1 MQADISKDSL
11 PIYEALASKVR
22 LQIIQ
27 LLSKR
32 KMNIKELAKE
42 LNISSAIVTKHI
54 NKLEYAGII
63 KTEKVPG
70 KSGLQRISIL
80 KVDQINI
87 EFPQKI
93 YHSFENYETSIP
105 VGHFVDYQVSP
116 TCGLATTEHFIGDLD
131 EPKFFMDSE
140 RMDAGI
146 LWFTKG
152 FVEYKTPN
160 LLSTTERLEQVEISF
175 EISSEFPFANNE
187 WPSDITFYLNG
198 LELGTWTS
206 PGDFGDARGKYT
218 PDWWPSNINQYGLLK
233 TLRITK
239 ENGTYIDGTA
249 LSNINISDFKNGEDI
264 WDFKI
269 EVKSDAQHVGGVT
282 LFGNGFGNHD
292 QNIVFKVY
300 YS

>member
-1 MQADISKDSL
+1 MQLDISNDSL
-11 PIYEALASKVR
+11 PIYEALASDVR
-22 LQIIQ
+22 LNIIR
-27 LLSKR
+27 LLSKD
-32 KMNIKELAKE
+32 KMNIKDLAKA

-54 NKLEYAGII
+54 NKLETAGII
-63 KTEKVPG
+63 KTERIPG

-93 YHSFENYETSIP
+93 YHSFENYESSIP
-105 VGHFVDYQVSP
+105 VGHFVDYNVSP
-116 TCGLATTEHFIGDLD
+116 TCGLATTSHFIGEVD
-131 EPKFFMDSE
+131 EPKYFMDSE

-152 FVEYKTPN
+152 FVDYKT
-160 LLSTTERLEQVEISF
+160 SDISF
-175 EISSEFPFANNE
+175 S
-187 WPSDITFYLNG
+187 LNG
-198 LELGTWTS
+198 IELGTWTS

-218 PDWWPSNINQYGLLK
+218 PSWWPTNINQYGLLK
-233 TLRITK
+233 TIRITK
-239 ENGTYIDGTA
+239 DNGTYIDGDP
-249 LSNINISDFKNGEDI
+249 LSNINISDFKNVEDI